1 MITRVLGT
9 ALGAGFVAACV
20 SLLLQIFLTTPLI
33 LRAETYEQAHAHQAA
48 EQTGLIHLSHAEH
61 STASP
66 SGAADEGWKPAEGLP
81 RTAFTGLATLV
92 GAVGYASLLLAVML
106 AARSEPTLR
115 QGLTW
120 ALGGFAAV
128 SLAPAVGLPPE
139 LPGMGGEALQA
150 RQLWWVAT
158 ALGTGF
164 GLYLLAVIR
173 SPLAI
178 LLGLAAIVA
187 PHVIGAPSAGEE
199 SAVPPALA
207 AAFAARSI
215 AVSAVF
221 WAVLGLATGWIW
233 PRLGEASARAPVT
246 AH

>member
-20 SLLLQIFLTTPLI
+20 SLLLQVLLTTPLI
-33 LRAETYEQAHAHQAA
+33 LRAETYEQPHAHHAA
-48 EQTGLIHLSHAEH
+48 AHTGLVHLAHAEH
-61 STASP
+61 STAD
-66 SGAADEGWKPAEGLP
+66 AADEGWKPAEGLP

-106 AARSEPTLR
+106 AAGSEPTLR

-139 LPGMGGEALQA
+139 LPGMGGDALQA

-199 SAVPPALA
+199 SGVPPALA

-221 WAVLGLATGWIW
+221 WAVLGLALGWIW
-233 PRLGEASARAPVT
+233 SRLGEAGARAPAA

>member
-1 MITRVLGT
+1 MIARVLGT

-20 SLLLQIFLTTPLI
+20 SLLLQLSLTTPLI
-33 LRAETYEQAHAHQAA
+33 LKAETYEQGHAHHAA
-48 EQTGLIHLSHAEH
+48 STGLIHLAHADA
-61 STASP
+61 SAASP
-66 SGAADEGWKPAEGLP
+66 SGAEDEGWKPAEGLP
-81 RTAFTGLATLV
+81 RIAFTGLATLV
-92 GAVGYASLLLAVML
+92 GAAGYAFILLAVML
-106 AARSEPTLR
+106 AARSEPTLGH
-115 QGLTW
+115 GLTW
-120 ALGGFAAV
+120 ALGGFAAF

-158 ALGTGF
+158 ALGTGL
-164 GLYLLAVIR
+164 GLYLAAVIR

-221 WAVLGLATGWIW
+221 WAVLGLALGWIW
-233 PRLGEASARAPVT
+233 PRLGEVGARAPAA